1 MKNIQLELPDSLN
14 LDESEVKLILAAK
27 LFEQGRLSLGKAAEL
42 SGYNKREFTE
52 LIGKL
57 NISLFNYPP
66 SELSKDVKMHKTI
79 VSDTS
84 CFIVLDNIGELEILK
99 LSYGNILTTQ
109 DVADEFGKGL
119 PQWVEKITF
128 GQAISERT

>member
-27 LFEQGRLSLGKAAEL
+27 LFEQGRLSRGKAAEL

-66 SELSKDVKMHKTI
+66 SELSKDVK
-79 VSDTS
+79 
-84 CFIVLDNIGELEILK
+84 N
-99 LSYGNILTTQ
+99 
-109 DVADEFGKGL
+109 A
-119 PQWVEKITF
+119 
-128 GQAISERT
+128 

>member
-1 MKNIQLELPDSLN
+1 
-14 LDESEVKLILAAK
+14 
-27 LFEQGRLSLGKAAEL
+27 
-42 SGYNKREFTE
+42 
-52 LIGKL
+52 
-57 NISLFNYPP
+57 
-66 SELSKDVKMHKTI
+66 MHKTI

-119 PQWVEKITF
+119 LNGLKKITF